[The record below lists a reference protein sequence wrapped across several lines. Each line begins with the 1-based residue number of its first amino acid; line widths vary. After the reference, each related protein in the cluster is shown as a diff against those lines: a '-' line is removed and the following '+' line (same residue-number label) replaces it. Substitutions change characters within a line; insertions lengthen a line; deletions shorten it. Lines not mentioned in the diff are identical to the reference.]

1 MSDTEKGRDPG
12 SESNRGLA
20 SADPETR
27 ARVARAGGYA
37 PHRERGLQAAS
48 PETRERVARM
58 GGVASHGG
66 GHAATTASADR
77 TPSRAHPPSGPDLG
91 PLDRDRRASRSG
103 KRSSGT

>member
-1 MSDTEKGRDPG
+1 MADTQKLNDPG
-12 SESNRGLA
+12 SATNRGLA

-66 GHAATTASADR
+66 QAAGTAAD
-77 TPSRAHPPSGPDLG
+77 APPRRPAPDGPDLG
-91 PLDRDRRASRSG
+91 PLNRDKRAGRAR
-103 KRSSGT
+103 K

>member
-1 MSDTEKGRDPG
+1 MSDTQKGKDPG

-66 GHAATTASADR
+66 HAPATVEGA
-77 TPSRAHPPSGPDLG
+77 PSPSPAPSGPDLG
-91 PLDRDRRASRSG
+91 PLDRDRRAARSR
-103 KRSSGT
+103 KRPSGT

>member
-1 MSDTEKGRDPG
+1 MSDTGKGKDPG

-66 GHAATTASADR
+66 HIPAPVTAERA
-77 TPSRAHPPSGPDLG
+77 PSPSPPPSGPDFG
-91 PLDRDRRASRSG
+91 PLDRDRRAARSR
-103 KRSSGT
+103 KRPSGT

>member
-1 MSDTEKGRDPG
+1 MSDRDRDLG

-27 ARVARAGGYA
+27 ARVARMGGYA

-66 GHAATTASADR
+66 QPTGSAER
-77 TPSRAHPPSGPDLG
+77 VSSMRPIPSGPDLG
-91 PLDRDRRASRSG
+91 PLDRDRRAARSRKQSP
-103 KRSSGT
+103 GT